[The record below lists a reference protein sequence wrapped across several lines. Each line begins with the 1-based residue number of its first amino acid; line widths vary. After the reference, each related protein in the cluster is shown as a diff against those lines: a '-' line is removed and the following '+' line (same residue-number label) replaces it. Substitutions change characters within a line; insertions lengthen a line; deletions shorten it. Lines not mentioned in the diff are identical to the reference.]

1 MKFISFWYFLFALL
15 VTTSVRANDAVNTS
29 QLVNAKEWQFGVTL
43 GYGQLR
49 QPVAKQENIKLFFI
63 PDVRY
68 YGENF
73 SIENLNVSY
82 ALVEQPNLVIEL
94 VGKQNFDGIYFP
106 GDHRDAFAA
115 VAASGTFIRQP
126 MFSSKDLQQAI
137 DAEEVMP
144 QHRSMSYMAGAEL
157 RRYGTLDFFVST
169 LFDVSNVHHG
179 YEIDFSVRF
188 QQQFS
193 SISSDIEVGYIHKS
207 DKMSNYY
214 YGVEHAKYDQNNHT
228 LSSSNNF
235 YLQYTTAYPLAE
247 NWFALAVIKKQ
258 WLDSDIRR
266 SPVIDQSN
274 ILSYFVGIKYMY

>member
-1 MKFISFWYFLFALL
+1 MKCIAFLYFLFALL
-15 VTTSVRANDAVNTS
+15 ATASTHANNAVNTS
-29 QLVNAKEWQFGVTL
+29 QLVEANKWQLGLTL

-49 QPVAKQENIKLFFI
+49 QPVAKQENIKLFVI
-63 PDVRY
+63 PDIRY
-68 YGENF
+68 YGEKF
-73 SIENLNVSY
+73 SVENLNISY
-82 ALVEQPNLVIEL
+82 ALMQQPNLVVEL

-126 MFSSKDLQQAI
+126 MFNSKDLQQAI
-137 DAEEVMP
+137 DAEEVLP
-144 QHRSMSYMAGAEL
+144 QHRSMSYMAGAEF
-157 RRYGTLDFFVST
+157 RRYGNLDFFVSA
-169 LFDVSNVHHG
+169 LFDVSNVHNG

-188 QQQFS
+188 QQEFS
-193 SISSDIEVGYIHKS
+193 SISSDIEIGYIHKS

-214 YGVEHAKYDQNNHT
+214 YGVDHAKFEQNNHS

-235 YLQYTTAYPLAE
+235 YLQYTTAYPIAE
-247 NWFALAVIKKQ
+247 HWFALAVVKKQ

-266 SPVIDQSN
+266 SPVIERSN